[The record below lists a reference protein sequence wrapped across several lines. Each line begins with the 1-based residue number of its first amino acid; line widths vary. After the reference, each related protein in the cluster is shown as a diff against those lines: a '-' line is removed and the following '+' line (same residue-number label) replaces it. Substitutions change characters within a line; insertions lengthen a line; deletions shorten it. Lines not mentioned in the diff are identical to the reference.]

1 MPQQYLTQIISDKE
15 ILERFEER
23 FREVFRSELNARFG
37 NLPKDTSDFIGTKD
51 ARKIL
56 GISSPTMTKYVRMG
70 FLKRYRI
77 GHTYRYKREEVIK
90 CLQSMPSVKH
100 SRNN

>member
-1 MPQQYLTQIISDKE
+1 MPQHQVSQIYSEKE
-15 ILERFEER
+15 LREI
-23 FREVFRSELNARFG
+23 FREELRNGLNIYFG

-51 ARKIL
+51 AQKIL

-77 GHTYRYKREEVIK
+77 GHTYRYKRDEVIK

>member
-1 MPQQYLTQIISDKE
+1 MPQYQVIQINSEKELKE
-15 ILERFEER
+15 IL
-23 FREVFRSELNARFG
+23 REVVRSELSAHFG

-51 ARKIL
+51 AQKIL

-77 GHTYRYKREEVIK
+77 GHTYRYKKDEVIK

-100 SRNN
+100 SRNY